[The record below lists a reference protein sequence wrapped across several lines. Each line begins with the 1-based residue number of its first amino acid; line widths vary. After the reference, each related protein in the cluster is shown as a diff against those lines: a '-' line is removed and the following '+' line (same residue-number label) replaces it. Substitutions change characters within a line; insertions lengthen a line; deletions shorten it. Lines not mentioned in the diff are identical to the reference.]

1 MTKTT
6 EQQGASAP
14 KPSSD
19 GAPEQSARV
28 AELQEQMKALE
39 GERSTLQAQL
49 ADAEKRAKAASAS
62 EVEAEA
68 MKSELAE
75 LRERVAQNRLDEQAV
90 AVDLTKLKDKKV
102 RIKIGF
108 GEGDLGKLPV
118 KIGFGGT
125 FHMTIPRNV
134 EVVVPGFVLGIL
146 NDAVEDSY
154 TMGVDPRSGQLRGLS
169 EATPR
174 QRFPYTVL
182 GIVDAG

>member
-1 MTKTT
+1 MAKTP
-6 EQQGASAP
+6 EQQGG
-14 KPSSD
+14 
-19 GAPEQSARV
+19 GAVEQDARV
-28 AELQEQMKALE
+28 AELEKMMKEIEDGRASLK
-39 GERSTLQAQL
+39 AQL
-49 ADAEKRAKAASAS
+49 ADAEKRAAAASTS
-62 EVEAEA
+62 EAEAEA

-75 LRERVAQNRLDEQAV
+75 LRERVAQNRLDEQSV

-102 RIKIGF
+102 RIKVGY

-125 FHMTIPRNV
+125 YHLTIPRNV

-146 NDAVEDSY
+146 NDAVEDTY
-154 TMGVDPRSGQLRGLS
+154 TMGVDSRSGKARGLS

-182 GIVDAG
+182 GIVE